1 MSDTFVRIANQKM
14 DEIATALSDQFGGLH
29 VGRAQASM
37 VTKMMVEVYGS
48 KLPLDQVASVTTP
61 EANQILIAPW
71 DRQNLQA
78 IETAIRED
86 DQGFQPVN
94 DGQAIRI
101 ILPALTEERRTEII
115 KIAGK
120 MAEEARIAL
129 RNVRHETLDEV
140 SKQHKAGVITDDAS
154 ERIKK
159 DLDKLIGEM
168 NDRVETLTA
177 EKEKQLMRV

>member
-1 MSDTFVRIANQKM
+1 MQQ
-14 DEIATALSDQFGGLH
+14 ALSSADRRMKEVIEALRDQLGGLH
-29 VGRAQASM
+29 IGRAQASM
-37 VTKMMVEVYGS
+37 VTKILVDVYGS
-48 KLPLDQVASVTTP
+48 KLPLDQVASVTSP

-94 DGQAIRI
+94 DGQTIRI
-101 ILPALTEERRTEII
+101 VLPALTEERRIEII

-140 SKQHKAGVITDDAS
+140 SKQHKASVVTDDAS

-159 DLDKLIGEM
+159 ELDKLISSM
-168 NDRVETLTA
+168 NEKVEKLTA
-177 EKEKQLMRV
+177 EKESQLMKV